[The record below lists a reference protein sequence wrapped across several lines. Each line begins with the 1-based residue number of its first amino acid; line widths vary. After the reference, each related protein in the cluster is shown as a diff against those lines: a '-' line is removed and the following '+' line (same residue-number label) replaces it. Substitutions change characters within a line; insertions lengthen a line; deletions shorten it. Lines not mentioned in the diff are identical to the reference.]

1 MNINYAVII
10 PVALAVILL
19 LVFLI
24 RRNHKDKKKFEKDV
38 MDEELKA
45 GEREEE

>member
-1 MNINYAVII
+1 MNIDYSIVI
-10 PVALAVILL
+10 PVALAVVLL
-19 LVFLI
+19 LVFLV
-24 RRNHKDKKKFEKDV
+24 RRNYKDKKKFEKDI